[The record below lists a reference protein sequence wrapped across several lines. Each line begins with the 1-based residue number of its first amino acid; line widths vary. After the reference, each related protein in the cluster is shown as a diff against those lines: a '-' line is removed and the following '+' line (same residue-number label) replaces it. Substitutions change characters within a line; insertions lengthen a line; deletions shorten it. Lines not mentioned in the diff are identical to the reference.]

1 MLKTFRLRE
10 GKKGGREEKKINN
23 GRRKERIKKKINKKK
38 KKEREGKKKKRAR
51 GSPSARRLFRNL
63 VDALFNCTP
72 LFRVFA
78 VTERNASANSGR
90 FY

>member
-1 MLKTFRLRE
+1 M
-10 GKKGGREEKKINN
+10 KKKEKKIN
-23 GRRKERIKKKINKKK
+23 GERKRKGGEEEKKS
-38 KKEREGKKKKRAR
+38 EGQ
-51 GSPSARRLFRNL
+51 SLSARRLFRNL

>member
-1 MLKTFRLRE
+1 MAK
-10 GKKGGREEKKINN
+10 EKK
-23 GRRKERIKKKINKKK
+23 RRGGEKIHKGEGENEKKK
-38 KKEREGKKKKRAR
+38 KKNKWREKKRKGGEEEKKRAR
-51 GSPSARRLFRNL
+51 GSSLSARRLFRNL